1 MYLEGRGFLH
11 IRDELKLLEKYLEIE
26 RTKTY
31 ILESIL
37 MDSPEGIIVI
47 DAEGYVMFIN
57 RAYFLL
63 SCTKIKDAIVG
74 KKIDEVFK
82 DSRLISVIKT
92 GKGEIVE
99 DCNLI
104 RVIEPI
110 LKEGRIVGAI
120 ERLIDKKRICDFKGN
135 PLNENTGP
143 VLSEG
148 LNFEKG
154 LIDPLEKIIGCSKV
168 IKELKSKI
176 AKIANTDSTVLI
188 TGESGTGKEV
198 VANVIHELSPRKGN
212 NLVKINCAAIPANI
226 LESELFGYE
235 DGAFTGA
242 RKGGKVGKFE
252 LADKGTIFLD
262 EIGEMS
268 VEMQAKLLRVLQE
281 REIERI
287 GGSTPKKVDVRII
300 AATNQDLERK
310 VSKGE
315 FREDLYYRLNVV
327 RIHLP
332 PLRERVEDIP
342 LICNQLLKKYSEK
355 FNKKVDGIE
364 EKAMEYLKN
373 YSWPGNV
380 RELENV
386 IERAFNFIEE
396 GTIKLEHLPENIL
409 RGMFLNCIKMK
420 SKDYN
425 HTTLSEIEKQSLI
438 NALKVCNGNK
448 SRAARMLGISRAG
461 LYQKLRKYGIEV
473 L

>member
-1 MYLEGRGFLH
+1 MEGRGFLH
-11 IRDELKLLEKYLEIE
+11 LRDELNLLEKYLEIE

-47 DAEGYVMFIN
+47 DAEGYVAFIN
-57 RAYFLL
+57 RAYILL
-63 SCTKIKDAIVG
+63 SCNRMKDAIVG
-74 KKIDEVFK
+74 KRIDEVFK

-99 DCNLI
+99 DSNI
-104 RVIEPI
+104 IKVIEPI

-120 ERLIDKKRICDFKGN
+120 ERLIDKKRICDFKSN
-135 PLNENTGP
+135 PLNENKGL
-143 VLSEG
+143 VLSES
-148 LNFEKG
+148 LNYEKG
-154 LIDPLEKIIGCSKV
+154 LIDPLDKIIGCSNV

-242 RKGGKVGKFE
+242 RKGGKAGKFE

-262 EIGEMS
+262 EIGEMC

-287 GGSTPKKVDVRII
+287 GGSSPKKVDVRII
-300 AATNQDLERK
+300 AATNQDLEQK

-342 LICNQLLKKYSEK
+342 LICNHLLKKYSKK
-355 FNKKVDGIE
+355 FGKKVDGIE

-396 GTIKLEHLPENIL
+396 GTIKLEHLPEYIL
-409 RGMFLNCIKMK
+409 KGMLLNCIKVK

-461 LYQKLRKYGIEV
+461 LYQKLRKYGIEM